1 MANKRVDVIGHKY
14 GRLKAVKECEENRN
28 GLIYVLCICDCGNEK
43 IVQKGNLR
51 GGNVKSC
58 GCLLKET
65 ASKTSRKY
73 KNKMSRSY
81 RNVYY
86 HMKDRCYNPKSD
98 RYYRYGGRG
107 IKVCDRW
114 LESFDNFYDDM
125 GGRPFKGAQLDR
137 TDNDKGYYP
146 ENCRWVTAFE
156 NSMNRNVSYNEDRN
170 VYKRAN
176 GYYAQVPR
184 SKDKKIYKRFSYTV
198 DTIQEAREIRDLW
211 LKEYEEDKEKWFN
224 DTINKLYIKGRDVS

>member
-14 GRLKAVKECEENRN
+14 GRLKAVKECEENRH

-98 RYYRYGGRG
+98 RYYRYGARG

-114 LESFDNFYDDM
+114 LESLDNFYEDM
-125 GGRPFKGAQLDR
+125 GERPFKGAQLDR
-137 TDNDKGYYP
+137 INNDGNYEP
-146 ENCRWVTAFE
+146 SNCRWVSRSE
-156 NSMNRNVSYNEDRN
+156 NILNREMSSKSNVNRNIRKTTTGYFVCVVRAKDKVSYR
-170 VYKRAN
+170 
-176 GYYAQVPR
+176 R
-184 SKDKKIYKRFSYTV
+184 SSRLKKDISNA
-198 DTIQEAREIRDLW
+198 IQLRDQW
-211 LKEYEEDKEKWFN
+211 LEEYEEDKEKWIE
-224 DTINKLYIKGRDVS
+224 DTVNNLYKK

>member
-14 GRLKAVKECEENRN
+14 GRLKVVKECEDNRN

-81 RNVYY
+81 RNTYY
-86 HMKDRCYNPKSD
+86 HMKDRCYNPKND

-114 LESFDNFYDDM
+114 LESLDNFYEDM
-125 GGRPFKGAQLDR
+125 GEKPFKEAQLDR
-137 TDNDKGYYP
+137 IDNDGDYAP
-146 ENCRWVTAFE
+146 ENCRWVSRSE
-156 NSMNRNVSYNEDRN
+156 NILNREMSSKSNEYRNIRKTSCGYAVGISRVFNKKTYTRSSY
-170 VYKRAN
+170 
-176 GYYAQVPR
+176 
-184 SKDKKIYKRFSYTV
+184 SKESIDDAI
-198 DTIQEAREIRDLW
+198 ELRDLW
-211 LKEYEEDKEKWFN
+211 LKEYEEDKEKWIE
-224 DTINKLYIKGRDVS
+224 DTINNNYIKK